1 MSDPTSA
8 REPAPTPKPA
18 PAQKP
23 APVPAPTPTPASD
36 APRPRKVRSRDRVRA
51 CLEARGLAEGLVEF
65 EQSTKTAQ
73 QAADAM
79 GCELGQ
85 IVKSLVFVVADKPV
99 LALVAGD
106 RRGDAPAIAALLGG
120 GETRFADADTVRSAT
135 GYAIG
140 GVSPFDLP
148 PELPVFADSSLSRF
162 DIVYPAAGTP
172 SSMVRMRL
180 VELLELSGAKVAD
193 IAG

>member
-1 MSDPTSA
+1 MTDVLRKPGS
-8 REPAPTPKPA
+8 RE
-18 PAQKP
+18 
-23 APVPAPTPTPASD
+23 
-36 APRPRKVRSRDRVRA
+36 RVRTF
-51 CLEARGLAEGLVEF
+51 LEAHGLADGLHEF
-65 EQSTKTAQ
+65 EQSTKTAA

-85 IVKSLVFVVADKPV
+85 IVKSLVFVVGDMPV

-106 RRGDAPAIAALLGG
+106 RRGDSDAISALLGG
-120 GETRFADADTVRSAT
+120 GKVRFADAETVRSAT

-148 PELPVFADSSLSRF
+148 ASLPVLADASLSRF
-162 DIVYPAAGTP
+162 ETVYPAAGTP

-180 VELLELSGAKVAD
+180 AELLELSHAQVAE
-193 IAG
+193 IAR